1 MPAQIVVALL
11 HVVVQFTSH
20 KLKYYCLVTSIPA
33 LLLLLVIYICHR
45 VNETTGVNYSV
56 RFEKL
61 LLCLIYI
68 Y

>member
-1 MPAQIVVALL
+1 MHAQVVEALL

-45 VNETTGVNYSV
+45 VN
-56 RFEKL
+56 
-61 LLCLIYI
+61 
-68 Y
+68 